1 MANPIG
7 EHGTHD
13 RVERYVDEIV
23 PLYRKELNVR
33 ADFMSDYEGNPTA
46 GAVKVPVRDTD
57 PTIGN
62 YDVKTGGNL
71 SQSATTYLNIPV
83 DTDIFI
89 NELCDGYEASA
100 VSDNMKAQ
108 RLEAGA
114 YALGLNLEKK
124 AIIELETY
132 GTKETSKTPLTN
144 ENAYKSIKNTVVA
157 IKKQGIDVNFI
168 KVKVSADTEALLME
182 DTKFSNSAGSLGAEL
197 LRNGVIGKIAGA
209 EVKPSYNMSSTTE
222 YMVYATPWCQA
233 GEEFRVGLGF
243 KDLTNE
249 FIGSSALQGRVVPFQ
264 KLTKATACRV
274 KQVEEETPS
283 V

>member
-1 MANPIG
+1 MANAITG
-7 EHGTHD
+7 GTHE
-13 RVERYVDEIV
+13 RQERYADTIV
-23 PLYRKELNVR
+23 PLYRKELNIR
-33 ADFMSDYEGNPTA
+33 ADFMTDYEGSPVA

-57 PTIGN
+57 VTVGN
-62 YDVKTGGNL
+62 YNVATGGAL

-83 DTDIFI
+83 DTDIFV
-89 NELCDGYEASA
+89 NELVDGYEAKA
-100 VSDNMKAQ
+100 VSDDMKAQ
-108 RLEAGA
+108 RLESGA
-114 YALGLNLEKK
+114 YALGMDLELK
-124 AIIELETY
+124 AIAELEGN
-132 GTKETSKTPLTN
+132 GTIENSTTALTN
-144 ENAYKSIKNTVVA
+144 ETAYTSIKNSVVA
-157 IKKQGIDVNFI
+157 LKKLGVDVNLI

-182 DTKFSNSAGSLGAEL
+182 DTKFANSAGTLGAEL

-209 EVKPSYNMSSTTE
+209 EVKPSYNMSATTE

-233 GEEFRVGLGF
+233 GEEFRTDLAF

-274 KQVEEETPS
+274 KTIATS

>member
-7 EHGTHD
+7 ENGTHY
-13 RVERYVDEIV
+13 RVERYEDTIV

-33 ADFMSDYEGNPTA
+33 ADFMNDYEGSPVA

-62 YDVKTGGNL
+62 YDVSKGGSL
-71 SQSATTYLNIPV
+71 SQSATTYLNIAV

-100 VSDNMKAQ
+100 VPDNVKAQ

-114 YALGLNLEKK
+114 YALGLNLEAK
-124 AIIELETY
+124 AITELEEN
-132 GTKETSKTPLTN
+132 GTEEESTTALTEET
-144 ENAYKSIKNTVVA
+144 AYKSIKNSIVA
-157 IKKQGIDVNFI
+157 IKKQGVDVNLI

-182 DTKFSNSAGSLGAEL
+182 DSKFANSAGTLGAEL
-197 LRNGVIGKIAGA
+197 LRSGVIGKIAGA
-209 EVKPSYNMSSTTE
+209 EVKPCYNLSAGVE
-222 YMVYATPWCQA
+222 YIVYATPWCQA

-243 KDLTNE
+243 TDLTNE

-264 KLTKATACRV
+264 KLTKETACRV
-274 KQVEEETPS
+274 KKTEAS

>member
-7 EHGTHD
+7 DNGTHY
-13 RVERYVDEIV
+13 RTERYVDQIV
-23 PLYRKELNVR
+23 PLYKKELNVR
-33 ADFMSDYEGNPTA
+33 ADFMRDYEGSPVA
-46 GAVKVPVRDTD
+46 GAVQVPVRDTN
-57 PTIGN
+57 PAIGN
-62 YDVKTGGNL
+62 YDVSTGGTL
-71 SQSATTYLNIPV
+71 SQSATTYLNIAV
-83 DTDIFI
+83 DTDIFV
-89 NELCDGYEASA
+89 NELCDGYEAAA
-100 VSDNMKAQ
+100 VSDDMKAQ

-114 YALGLNLEKK
+114 YALGLNLELK
-124 AIIELETY
+124 AITELETY
-132 GTKETSKTPLTN
+132 GTKESSKTALTN
-144 ENAYKSIKNTVVA
+144 ENVYKAIKDSVVA
-157 IKKQGIDVNFI
+157 IKKQGIDVKFI

-197 LRNGVIGKIAGA
+197 LRSGVIGKIAGA

-264 KLTKATACRV
+264 KLTKTTACRV
-274 KQVEEETPS
+274 KQVETVS
-283 V
+283 A

>member
-1 MANPIG
+1 MANTVIG
-7 EHGTHD
+7 ENGTHQ
-13 RVERYVDEIV
+13 RQERYVNEIV

-33 ADFMSDYEGNPTA
+33 ADFMTDYEGSPVA

-62 YDVKTGGNL
+62 YDVKNGGAL

-83 DTDIFI
+83 DTDIYI
-89 NELCDGYEASA
+89 NELCDSYEASA
-100 VSDNMKAQ
+100 VPDDMKAQ
-108 RLEAGA
+108 RLEAGG
-114 YALGLNLEKK
+114 YALGLNLEVK
-124 AIIELETY
+124 AIKELEDN
-132 GTKETSKTPLTN
+132 GTAESSTTPLTN
-144 ENAYKSIKNTVVA
+144 ENAYTSIKNSVVA
-157 IKKQGIDVNFI
+157 LKKQGVDVNLI

-182 DTKFSNSAGSLGAEL
+182 DTKFANSASTLGSEL
-197 LRNGVIGKIAGA
+197 LRAGVIGKIAGA
-209 EVKPSYNMSSTTE
+209 EVKPSYNMSATTE

-274 KQVEEETPS
+274 KKTS
-283 V
+283 ASL